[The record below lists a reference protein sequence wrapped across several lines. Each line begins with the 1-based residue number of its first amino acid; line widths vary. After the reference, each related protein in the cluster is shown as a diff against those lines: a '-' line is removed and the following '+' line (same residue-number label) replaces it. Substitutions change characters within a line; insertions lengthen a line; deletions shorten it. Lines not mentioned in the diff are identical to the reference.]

1 MVYRC
6 GWLTNKRVEVHRK
19 NRPNATF
26 TRIKRVASLLTYV
39 AASTTV
45 FFSEFV
51 LNGKFNEGESA
62 EVSFALYKAPPSSLR
77 EWRRYFIWT
86 NTGYLSDVTFANVI
100 DQLAE

>member
-1 MVYRC
+1 MVEDIQGFCEQLSRFLNEHSLRPVAVSHCDETRVVHRC

-26 TRIKRVASLLTYV
+26 NRIKTVASFLTHV

-45 FFSEFV
+45 FFSECV

-62 EVSFALYKAPPSSLR
+62 EISFAL
-77 EWRRYFIWT
+77 
-86 NTGYLSDVTFANVI
+86 
-100 DQLAE
+100 